1 LTPECMESRHHLSL
15 RQVLQSER
23 QKHLARFC
31 KSREA
36 KEVDPQQRHD
46 VQLGVEE
53 VHANGGARVQ
63 DDQQVAKEKG
73 QRVQLETTPAR
84 HRNRRTQ
91 WPCRRT
97 HPHQHLTQTR
107 SRQARTGC
115 RHRSRAPHQRR
126 ATRQRNCRSPHPWAL
141 AASPSFVALLASAL
155 LTLTLTLA
163 LIAVVAALLLTLALG
178 ALVRAFAPIWLTTIC
193 CIVPGWTR
201 CSLTSSLIAS
211 ASVSAVASISAASV
225 VVAVVP
231 VVSRGTGCSL
241 LLFPHRPVLA
251 IVML

>member
-15 RQVLQSER
+15 RQVLQSECQR
-23 QKHLARFC
+23 HPARFC
-31 KSREA
+31 RSREA

-53 VHANGGARVQ
+53 VHATGGARVQ
-63 DDQQVAKEKG
+63 DDQQVAMEKD
-73 QRVQLETTPAR
+73 QRGQLERVPAH
-84 HRNRRTQ
+84 HRNRCTQ

-97 HPHQHLTQTR
+97 PPHQLLTQTR

-126 ATRQRNCRSPHPWAL
+126 ATRQRNCRSPHPCAL
-141 AASPSFVALLASAL
+141 VASPSFVALLATAL
-155 LTLTLTLA
+155 LTLTSTWA
-163 LIAVVAALLLTLALG
+163 LIVAAALLLTLALG
-178 ALVRAFAPIWLTTIC
+178 ALARAIAAIRLTTIC

-201 CSLTSSLIAS
+201 CSLISSLIAS
-211 ASVSAVASISAASV
+211 ASVSAVASVSAATV

-231 VVSRGTGCSL
+231 VVSRRTGRSL
-241 LLFPHRPVLA
+241 LLLPHRPVLA